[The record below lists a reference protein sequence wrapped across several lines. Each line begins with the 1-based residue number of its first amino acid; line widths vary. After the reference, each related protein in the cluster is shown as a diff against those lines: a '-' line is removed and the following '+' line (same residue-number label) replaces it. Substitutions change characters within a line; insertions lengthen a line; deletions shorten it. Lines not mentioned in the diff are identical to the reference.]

1 MAGRFIIESIFKAT
15 DRVTAPIT
23 RMQNRVGKF
32 TRAAAKQFH
41 KLNRAVGK
49 VTGAMKRGAGVALKY
64 GGVAAAAGIALVTT
78 ALNKAADA
86 ADALAKR
93 SRRLDMPVEE
103 LQSWQFVAEQSGF
116 TVAEFDKSIEGMTK
130 RMGEARAGTGS
141 LFTFLQKTDKQ
152 LLKQLNTTN
161 NVSDAMK
168 ILIKKMQDSKDP
180 MERAALANAAFG
192 RSGLK
197 MANVAELGSDRIAQ
211 LMKEQQENGVVTK
224 KQAENAEEYNDA
236 VNSLMRSLTGLLQN
250 VLLPMTPMIT
260 KLVREFR
267 EWIIANKDLIASG
280 FMDFARNAKDAL
292 FSLFESL
299 QKMNAEHSIL
309 EQLKTVISAIS
320 TALSFLA
327 ENAGTILKIIASVVA
342 LSLALKTLTVIMGAI
357 NLVMA
362 LNPFGL
368 MVIGI
373 VAAGAAI
380 AAITMLVMDNW
391 SEIGAFFTDLW
402 GGIVSTFE
410 NAFETISNVV
420 GSMFD
425 KISGVNS
432 IASKIGGIFGFGG
445 DDNNNNESKST
456 PQGSQVVSPQ
466 ARVARSIEEQRSTS
480 TAEVTIRDETRRA
493 ELTGG
498 KLGRGLSLEQ
508 SGTF

>member
-1 MAGRFIIESIFKAT
+1 MAGRFSVEAVFKAV

-49 VTGAMKRGAGVALKY
+49 VTGAMKRGASAVLKF
-64 GGVAAAAGIALVTT
+64 GGVAAAAGVAVVAI
-78 ALNKAADA
+78 ALNKVATAADE
-86 ADALAKR
+86 LAKR
-93 SRRLDMPVEE
+93 TRRIKFPIEE
-103 LQSWQFVAEQSGF
+103 FQEWQFVASQAGID
-116 TVAEFDKSIEGMTK
+116 TGEFDKSLEKFTK
-130 RMGEARAGTGS
+130 AVGEARAGTGT
-141 LFTFLQKTDKQ
+141 LFTMLNKTDKG
-152 LLKQLNTTN
+152 LLKQITSTDNAA
-161 NVSDAMK
+161 DAFDIYLK
-168 ILIKKMQDSKDP
+168 SIRDTENQLDKT
-180 MERAALANAAFG
+180 ALATAAFG
-192 RSGLK
+192 RTGAKFLNITEMSTKAVSDLRKEQRENGIITK
-197 MANVAELGSDRIAQ
+197 EQAAVAE
-211 LMKEQQENGVVTK
+211 K
-224 KQAENAEEYNDA
+224 YNDA
-236 VNSLMRSLTGLLQN
+236 IDSLTRSLFGMLQN
-250 VLLPMTPMIT
+250 VLIPMMPAIT
-260 KLVREFR
+260 NMTRSIR

-292 FSLFESL
+292 FNLFESL

-320 TALSFLA
+320 TGLSFLA
-327 ENAGTILKIIASVVA
+327 ENAGTILKIVA
-342 LSLALKTLTVIMGAI
+342 GVIVLSLALKTLTVIMGAI

-402 GGIVSTFE
+402 DGITSTFQNAFDMISNIVADIGAKIASVTDVGGILSG
-410 NAFETISNVV
+410 I
-420 GSMFD
+420 GSF
-425 KISGVNS
+425 
-432 IASKIGGIFGFGG
+432 FGFG
-445 DDNNNNESKST
+445 DDDESKSS

-480 TAEVTIRDETRRA
+480 TAEVTIRDETKRA